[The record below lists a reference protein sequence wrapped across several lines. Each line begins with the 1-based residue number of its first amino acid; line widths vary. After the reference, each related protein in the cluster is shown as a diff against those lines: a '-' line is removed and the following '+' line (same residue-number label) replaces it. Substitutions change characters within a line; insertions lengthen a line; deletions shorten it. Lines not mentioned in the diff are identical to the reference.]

1 MFFVILA
8 SRLLSSNVAY
18 DKMLQDKKIILATN
32 ITDYYLSTC
41 ICVIIVNSADFSQL
55 FVLSMLFRQ
64 SFPNLKIHK
73 EIKTEIKL
81 GKLIGGF

>member
-1 MFFVILA
+1 MIFVILA
-8 SRLLSSNVAY
+8 SRLLSSYFAY

-41 ICVIIVNSADFSQL
+41 ICVIIVNSATSADFSQL

-64 SFPNLKIHK
+64 SFPTSLSI
-73 EIKTEIKL
+73 I
-81 GKLIGGF
+81 